1 MNQRR
6 AGLATLL
13 GVLFLAFIVDPAM
26 AQGSTASTTTE
37 ELIWGLN
44 SWLLYLAIPI
54 AVLVEG
60 ILIYTVWKYRKQEDP
75 LPTRENRRLEI
86 TWTIATAIIL
96 VAVGIGAY
104 SVLANPYVTASSNQ
118 EIETNQE
125 PIEIQVTGQ
134 KYAWTYT
141 YPNETVSEYVNESDL
156 GPNASVSEIE
166 YTQAGT
172 GTQGLVIPTD
182 RPVRLNITSTDWL
195 HAFHVP
201 ELGLKQDAFPGTYN
215 TLLTKAQEEGEYQLY
230 CAEYCGQ
237 GHSQMLG
244 TVEVTSEEEFDQFL
258 TEQTNK
264 SDN

>member
-13 GVLFLAFIVDPAM
+13 GVLLLAFVVDPAA
-26 AQGSTASTTTE
+26 AQSTADTTTE

-60 ILIYTVWKYRKQEDP
+60 ILIYTVWKYSKQDEP

-96 VAVGIGAY
+96 VAVGIGSY

-118 EIETNQE
+118 ALETDQE
-125 PIEIQVTGQ
+125 PIEVQVTAQ

-141 YPNETVSEYVNESDL
+141 YPNETVQEITGE
-156 GPNASVSEIE
+156 NASVE
-166 YTQAGT
+166 YTQASSDG
-172 GTQGLVIPTD
+172 QGLVIPTD
-182 RPVRLNITSTDWL
+182 RPVEFNVTSTDWL

-201 ELGLKQDAFPGTYN
+201 NLGLKSDAFPGTYN
-215 TLLTKAQEEGEYQLY
+215 TIITQANNEGEYQLY

-237 GHSQMLG
+237 GHSGMLG
-244 TVEVTSEEEFDQFL
+244 TVEVRSEEDFEQFL
-258 TEQTNK
+258 TNQTSEN
-264 SDN
+264 

>member
-6 AGLATLL
+6 VGLATLL
-13 GVLFLAFIVDPAM
+13 GVLFLAFVIDPVA

-60 ILIYTVWKYRKQEDP
+60 ILIYTVWKYRKQEEP
-75 LPTRENRRLEI
+75 LPTKENRRLEI
-86 TWTIATAIIL
+86 VWTIATAIIL

-118 EIETNQE
+118 ALDTEQE

-141 YPNETVSEYVNESDL
+141 YPNETVQ
-156 GPNASVSEIE
+156 EIAGENTTVE

-172 GTQGLVIPTD
+172 SGQGLVLPKG
-182 RPVRLNITSTDWL
+182 RPVKLNITSTDWL

-201 ELGLKQDAFPGTYN
+201 ELGLKSDAFPGTYN
-215 TLLTKAQEEGEYQLY
+215 VLLTKAQETGKYQLY

-237 GHSQMLG
+237 GHSNMLG
-244 TVEVTSEEEFDQFL
+244 TVEIQSQQNFQQFL
-258 TEQTNK
+258 TEQANQ
-264 SDN
+264 SSN